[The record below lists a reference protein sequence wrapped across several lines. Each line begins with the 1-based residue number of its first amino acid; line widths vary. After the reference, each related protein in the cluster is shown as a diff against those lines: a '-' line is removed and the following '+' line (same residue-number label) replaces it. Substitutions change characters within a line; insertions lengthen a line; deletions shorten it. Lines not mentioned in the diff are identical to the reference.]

1 MSSCVCVQQPQFVP
15 GFVKEP
21 KLTLSLDVRESHDFT
36 VVYCTGRI
44 VRRDGASVLLDKVA
58 DGLSRTR
65 QVVLDLSGV
74 EMIDGAGLG
83 ELVAIFN
90 YADARG
96 CSVKLAAPNRMVYS
110 LLKLT
115 HLTSLFE
122 IHPTLGAAAV
132 AGEQIALTQA
142 QC

>member
-1 MSSCVCVQQPQFVP
+1 
-15 GFVKEP
+15 
-21 KLTLSLDVRESHDFT
+21 VRESHDFT

-122 IHPTLGAAAV
+122 IQPTLGAAVV

>member
-1 MSSCVCVQQPQFVP
+1 MERACF
-15 GFVKEP
+15 
-21 KLTLSLDVRESHDFT
+21 
-36 VVYCTGRI
+36 
-44 VRRDGASVLLDKVA
+44 LDKVA
-58 DGLSRTR
+58 DVLSHTR
-65 QVVLDLSGV
+65 QVVIDFSGV

-122 IHPTLGAAAV
+122 IHPYAGCGSSCRGTDCFDAGAV
-132 AGEQIALTQA
+132 LMF
-142 QC
+142 